1 MIERTDGIFA
11 QLEEAQMLDRP
22 SGNVE
27 YLPKDYP
34 TILDEFATNPAST
47 EINIEMEY
55 GPVKYFAPLVDS
67 TGITVRQFFNHLG
80 DYWSTPASAR
90 DAEYAAKYY
99 RRPRDPKSACYIDVL
114 GEHNGWTRWWGGTA
128 QGGNRTYVV
137 AGGFDS

>member
-34 TILDEFATNPAST
+34 TVLDEFATNPAST
-47 EINIEMEY
+47 EINIEMEF
-55 GPVKYFAPLVDS
+55 GPVTYFAPLVDS
-67 TGITVRQFFNHLG
+67 TGITVRQFFNRLG
-80 DYWSTPASAR
+80 EYWSTPASAR
-90 DAEYAAKYY
+90 DAEHAAKHH
-99 RRPRDPKSACYIDVL
+99 RPRDAENVRFIDLL
-114 GEHNGWTRWWGGTA
+114 GDHNGWTRWWGGTA